1 MYEDLRTYLVS
12 LETSLLDARARNP
25 TKVADFLDAEYE
37 ELGSTGTLYTR
48 AEVLGALMH
57 REGPAPGIKAQDFKV
72 RELVPGVLLV
82 TYSAIQDG
90 TPEIHTA
97 RSSIWQLWGGKW
109 KLTFHQGTR
118 VTT

>member
-1 MYEDLRTYLVS
+1 DDLRTYLVS

-25 TKVADFLDAEYE
+25 AKVAEFLDADYQ

-48 AEVLGALMH
+48 AEVLGALSK
-57 REGPAPGIKAQDFKV
+57 GSSPGIKAQDFQV
-72 RELVPGVLLV
+72 RELVPGVILV
-82 TYSAIQDG
+82 TYHAIHDG
-90 TPEIHTA
+90 TPEIHTM

-118 VTT
+118 ITL